1 MLKALYDY
9 GIRNG
14 LAIPPGF
21 MRKPIRAYILLSA
34 AGDYLG
40 IQQCE
45 SESRVCPDIGSLAN
59 SPDKCNPLAEKLE
72 IILSDDGRKTEF
84 FHRLLREGS
93 EHVPQLRLCLDA
105 LETPQVRRVI
115 QDEAKNKKLK
125 GMDRISF
132 KVDDEPI
139 VELPAVKDWWGE
151 SRKQFAKAAGKSG
164 GENKTRCLITGE
176 LTTPLET
183 VPTVTGLQSVGG
195 HSRGEALICFDKAAF
210 QSYGLKKSANAPVS
224 EEAFAVVKDAL
235 NDLLEGSPAMY
246 RRDKNRAFNPTAPIF
261 AGMKFVHWFDCA
273 LDPQDDPVLT
283 AFGGLDWGDA
293 AEQDD
298 APDEAAPVTAA
309 EAENARRQANRLIE
323 SLSSGVTPPP
333 SDCQYHILLISGANG
348 RAMIR
353 RYEHGNY
360 ETLRRNLALWN
371 KDLALCDDFGRAL
384 IKPRKLTARLMR
396 LIKNSRPENIMEQLK
411 KELAGITPTIVLAII
426 NGTAL
431 PDAVAARALAY
442 IRSQVYK
449 DENFIPDG
457 VACQWVK
464 AWLARKGGGRNEEVS
479 NMTHFNPDYPNEAYH
494 CGALTAIYADLQ
506 RAAMGDKL
514 NSTVVTR
521 YYASASQTPSM
532 VLGRLERMTSVAYLS
547 KLSEGLAHIYEDR
560 LNKEYAFF
568 DTESGRTLPKTLNL
582 EQQSYFA
589 LGYRQMCAQIA
600 FEKQEAKNKNKE
612 DK

>member
-34 AGDYLG
+34 SGDYLG

-45 SESRVCPDIGSLAN
+45 NESRVCPDIGSLAN
-59 SPDKCNPLAEKLE
+59 SPDKCNPLAEKAE
-72 IILSDDGRKTEF
+72 IVLGDDGRKTEF
-84 FHRLLREGS
+84 YRQLLKDGREC
-93 EHVPQLRLCLDA
+93 VPHFALCLAA
-105 LETPQVRRVI
+105 LESPEMRKVI
-115 QDEAKNKKLK
+115 QAEAKAKKLK
-125 GMDRISF
+125 GMDRITF
-132 KVDDEPI
+132 KVDDEPLT
-139 VELPAVKDWWGE
+139 ELTQVGEWWGE
-151 SRKQFAKAAGKSG
+151 CRKQFAKAAGKSG
-164 GENKTRCLITGE
+164 VENKTRCLITGE

-235 NDLLEGSPAMY
+235 NDLLDGSPAMY
-246 RRDKNRAFNPTAPIF
+246 RRDKNRAFNPTAPVF

-293 AEQDD
+293 ADGDD
-298 APDEAAPVTAA
+298 APGDAAPITIS
-309 EAENARRQANRLIE
+309 EEKLAREQADRLIE
-323 SLSSGVTPPP
+323 ALSSGKNPPP
-333 SDCQYHILLISGANG
+333 ADCQYHILLISGANG

-353 RYEHGNY
+353 RYEHGSY
-360 ETLRRNLALWN
+360 ETLRRNLELWN
-371 KDLALCDDFGRAL
+371 KDLAMCDDFGRSL

-411 KELAGITPTIVLAII
+411 KELAGITPAIVLSIV
-426 NGTAL
+426 NGTSL

-449 DENFIPDG
+449 DESFIPDG
-457 VACQWVK
+457 VACQWLK

-521 YYASASQTPSM
+521 YYASASQTPSV
-532 VLGRLERMTSVAYLS
+532 VLGRLERMASVAYLS

-568 DTESGRTLPKTLNL
+568 DTENGRTLPKTLNL

-589 LGYRQMCAQIA
+589 LGYRQMCAQIVCD
-600 FEKQEAKNKNKE
+600 KQEAKEKNKE

>member
-45 SESRVCPDIGSLAN
+45 SENRVCPDIGSLAN

-151 SRKQFAKAAGKSG
+151 SRKQFAKAAGKSC

-261 AGMKFVHWFDCA
+261 AGMKFVHWFDCS

-293 AEQDD
+293 AEEDD
-298 APDEAAPVTAA
+298 APDETAPVTAA

-457 VACQWVK
+457 VACQWLK

-547 KLSEGLAHIYEDR
+547 KLTPGLAHIYEDR